1 MKKKTINNILKYVMI
16 LTFIV
21 LLSIILY
28 TIFNKQINENF
39 TCGDCKIE
47 IYTAD
52 WCGYCK
58 EFKGDSEG
66 MLKVNGTKVPS
77 EFKKLQNIMGDDKMV
92 NYVHGTPECSS
103 KMVEREN
110 GGNKITG
117 YPTILFVKDNEQIIK
132 KYSGPRT
139 AEKIAEFYNQN
150 TTSCQV

>member
-39 TCGDCKIE
+39 TSCDCKIE
-47 IYTAD
+47 IYTAE
-52 WCGYCK
+52 WCGHCK
-58 EFKGDSEG
+58 AFKGDSEG
-66 MLKVNGTKVPS
+66 MLDVNGTKVPS
-77 EFKKLQNIMGDDKMV
+77 QFKILGDKMGNDKMV
-92 NYVHGTPECSS
+92 NYVEGTPECSS
-103 KMVEREN
+103 KMEERRN
-110 GGNKITG
+110 GGNPITG
-117 YPTILFVKDNEQIIK
+117 YPTILFVKDDEQVIK